1 MFSFLKKQDYPSFFH
16 WQIKERKEFGYPP
29 FSKMM
34 VIREKDGSK
43 QAKMLNLED
52 QSIFNSE
59 YYFIV
64 SVYSIILL
72 EYQIHK
78 KIGWIYLY

>member
-1 MFSFLKKQDYPSFFH
+1 MFIFVDDLILLD
-16 WQIKERKEFGYPP
+16 IK
-29 FSKMM
+29 
-34 VIREKDGSK
+34 
-43 QAKMLNLED
+43 
-52 QSIFNSE
+52 IFNSE